1 MARMVFNIG
10 DRVQVEDGYAEC
22 SNCNTTPMFCPKDT
36 VGTIA
41 KIITEERS
49 TTCAAYTVSFDTNVG
64 GWRLLEAEILTGCSQ
79 NLCANHLRFAIEP
92 NPIKSTTTMQ
102 KLTSTLKRFLSPEL
116 QKLYKANLIDGN
128 LELTL
133 EGKNEVWALL
143 QKQFEPELVKVA
155 EEKIAEE
162 EKERK

>member
-1 MARMVFNIG
+1 
-10 DRVQVEDGYAEC
+10 
-22 SNCNTTPMFCPKDT
+22 
-36 VGTIA
+36 
-41 KIITEERS
+41 
-49 TTCAAYTVSFDTNVG
+49 
-64 GWRLLEAEILTGCSQ
+64 
-79 NLCANHLRFAIEP
+79 
-92 NPIKSTTTMQ
+92 MQ